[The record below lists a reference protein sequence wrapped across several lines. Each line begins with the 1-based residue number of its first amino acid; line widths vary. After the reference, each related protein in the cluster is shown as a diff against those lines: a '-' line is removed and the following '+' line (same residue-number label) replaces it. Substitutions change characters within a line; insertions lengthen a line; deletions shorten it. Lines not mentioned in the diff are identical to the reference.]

1 MVIDKSKIKSDVID
15 VTASVL
21 NLNKDDVKETSHFVD
36 DLKADSLDIVEL
48 IMALEEKFDLEISDG
63 DAKNMNSV
71 SDIIKY
77 LERKYF
83 PKIHKVSW
91 NHP

>member
-77 LERKYF
+77 LE
-83 PKIHKVSW
+83 KIS
-91 NHP
+91 

>member
-36 DLKADSLDIVEL
+36 DLKANSLDIVEL

-63 DAKNMNSV
+63 DAENMNSV

-77 LERKYF
+77 LE
-83 PKIHKVSW
+83 KIS
-91 NHP
+91 

>member
-63 DAKNMNSV
+63 DAENMNSV

-77 LERKYF
+77 LE
-83 PKIHKVSW
+83 KISYKK
-91 NHP
+91 

>member
-36 DLKADSLDIVEL
+36 DLKADLLDIVEL

-63 DAKNMNSV
+63 DAENMNSV

-77 LERKYF
+77 LE
-83 PKIHKVSW
+83 KIS
-91 NHP
+91 

>member
-63 DAKNMNSV
+63 DAENMNSV

-77 LERKYF
+77 LE
-83 PKIHKVSW
+83 KIS
-91 NHP
+91 

>member
-63 DAKNMNSV
+63 DAENMNSV

-77 LERKYF
+77 LEK
-83 PKIHKVSW
+83 KS
-91 NHP
+91 

>member
-21 NLNKDDVKETSHFVD
+21 NLNKDYVKETSRFVD

-63 DAKNMNSV
+63 DAENMNSV

-77 LERKYF
+77 LE
-83 PKIHKVSW
+83 KIS
-91 NHP
+91 

>member
-21 NLNKDDVKETSHFVD
+21 NLNKDYVKETSHFVD

-63 DAKNMNSV
+63 DAENMNSV

-77 LERKYF
+77 LE
-83 PKIHKVSW
+83 KIS
-91 NHP
+91 